1 MYREVAIGGSLLV
14 ALLIGIPVIAK
25 ANDLVEAQA
34 LYRKHCSTCHGLI
47 APDTTHGFNL
57 PVPRSPGHLI
67 IVSTSQ
73 THLAFAPP
81 YGPPLRGVYGREAGR
96 VKGFPYSRTFKE
108 MLQGVVWNRESL
120 DRWMTDS
127 QAWVPGSRMFYQQPD
142 AEIRRKIITYLEA
155 NR

>member
-14 ALLIGIPVIAK
+14 ALLIDIPVMAK
-25 ANDLVEAQA
+25 ANELVEAQA
-34 LYRKHCSTCHGLI
+34 LYRKHCSTCHGLMVS
-47 APDTTHGFNL
+47 DTTRGFNL
-57 PVPRSPGHLI
+57 PTLRSPAHFASL
-67 IVSTSQ
+67 STSQ
-73 THLAFAPP
+73 KHLAFAPP

-96 VKGFPYSRTFKE
+96 VKGFPYSRAFKE
-108 MLQGVVWNRESL
+108 ALQGVVWNRESL

-142 AEIRRKIITYLEA
+142 AGIRDKIITYLEA